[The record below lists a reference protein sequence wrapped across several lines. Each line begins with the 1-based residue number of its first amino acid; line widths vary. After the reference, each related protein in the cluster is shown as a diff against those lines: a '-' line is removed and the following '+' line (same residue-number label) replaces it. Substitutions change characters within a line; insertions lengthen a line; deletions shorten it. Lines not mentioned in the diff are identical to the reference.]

1 MFAFTTACFQICK
14 KQNKAMNADMLN
26 AALVAILEKKE
37 ELNKLD
43 YNDARYDD
51 VEEELHDLE
60 DDFNETYGDYLED
73 VLEDVHGKIKSD
85 ADILLPTSYIASSL
99 DCKELEEG
107 EESEGV
113 WVESDKFPGVEMR
126 LVLVAN
132 PPRVLL
138 ILSDQERVLWT
149 AE

>member
-1 MFAFTTACFQICK
+1 M
-14 KQNKAMNADMLN
+14 
-26 AALVAILEKKE
+26 
-37 ELNKLD
+37 D

-51 VEEELHDLE
+51 IEEELHDLE

-85 ADILLPTSYIASSL
+85 ADILLPTAYIASSL
-99 DCKELEEG
+99 DGKELEEG

>member
-1 MFAFTTACFQICK
+1 
-14 KQNKAMNADMLN
+14 MNADTLN
-26 AALVAILEKKE
+26 KDLVAILQKKE

-60 DDFNETYGDYLED
+60 DDFNETYGDYLEE
-73 VLEDVHGKIKSD
+73 VLEDVHSKIKSD
-85 ADILLPTSYIASSL
+85 ADILLPTAYLASSV
-99 DCKELEEG
+99 DGKELEEG

-132 PPRVLL
+132 PPRILL

>member
-1 MFAFTTACFQICK
+1 
-14 KQNKAMNADMLN
+14 MNAKALN
-26 AALVAILEKKE
+26 ESIVAILEKKQ
-37 ELNKLD
+37 ELRALD

-51 VEEELHDLE
+51 IEEELHDLE
-60 DDFNETYGDYLED
+60 DDFNEEFGEELEE

-85 ADILLPTSYIASSL
+85 ADILLPTAYLASSL
-99 DCKELEEG
+99 DGKELEDGDET
-107 EESEGV
+107 EGV
-113 WVESDKFPGVEMR
+113 WVESDTFPGVEMR

>member
-1 MFAFTTACFQICK
+1 
-14 KQNKAMNADMLN
+14 MNAKALN
-26 AALVAILEKKE
+26 ESIVAILEKKQ
-37 ELNKLD
+37 ELRALD

-51 VEEELHDLE
+51 IEEELHDLE
-60 DDFNETYGDYLED
+60 DDFNEEYGEELEE

-85 ADILLPTSYIASSL
+85 ADILLPTAYLASSL
-99 DCKELEEG
+99 DGKELEDGDET
-107 EESEGV
+107 EGV
-113 WVESDKFPGVEMR
+113 WVESDTFPGVEMR

-138 ILSDQERVLWT
+138 ILADQERVLWT

>member
-1 MFAFTTACFQICK
+1 
-14 KQNKAMNADMLN
+14 MNADTLN
-26 AALVAILEKKE
+26 KDLVAILAKKS

-51 VEEELHDLE
+51 MEEQLHDME

-85 ADILLPTSYIASSL
+85 ADILLPTAYIASSL
-99 DCKELEEG
+99 DGKELEEG
-107 EESEGV
+107 EESGGV